1 MLLGALYR
9 YYNCDKEKKM
19 KSYKEL
25 LNERANEGVALRQL
39 SSEEAQG
46 LKSVLLDIY
55 KDLAKVCEEHG
66 LVVMLCGG
74 SCLGAVRHQGF
85 IPWDDDLDMIMPRK
99 DYEQLKKLLVEGVM
113 GEQYEYLF
121 PTKGHDSLCMFI
133 KIYRKGTK
141 CVEIGNEYTRFPK
154 GISVDIFPL
163 DGASSNPLYRKLV
176 GVLANGLRLTS
187 NMVYEASYP
196 VSEATKSMQNMS
208 GAGGWMMKTRKVL
221 GKLLSI
227 VPHQCWVNWFDA
239 LVSDERNDGL
249 LAIPTGRKLYGGEIF
264 PADVYLPPRKAMFE
278 GVEVCIPNKVEE
290 YLINLYGR
298 NYMQLP
304 PVEKRE
310 RHFIVEFDLNAD

>member
-1 MLLGALYR
+1 
-9 YYNCDKEKKM
+9 M

-39 SSEEAQG
+39 SPKEAQG

-55 KDLAKVCEEHG
+55 KDLTKVCEEHG

-99 DYEQLKKLLVEGVM
+99 DYEQLKKLLVEGAM
-113 GEQYEYLF
+113 GEQYDFLF
-121 PTKGHDSLCMFI
+121 PSKSQDSLCMFM

-141 CVEIGNEYTRFPK
+141 CVEIGNEFTNFPK

-163 DGASSNPLYRKLV
+163 DGASSNPLCRKLV

-208 GAGGWMMKTRKVL
+208 GAGGWMMKARKVL

-227 VPHQCWVNWFDA
+227 VPHKQWVNWFDA
-239 LVSDERNDGL
+239 LVSNEKRDSM

-264 PADVYLPPRKAMFE
+264 SADVYLPPRKAVFE
-278 GVEVCIPNKVEE
+278 GIEVLIPNKVEE
-290 YLINLYGR
+290 YLVNLYGN

-310 RHFIVEFDLNAD
+310 RHFIVDFDLNSSE